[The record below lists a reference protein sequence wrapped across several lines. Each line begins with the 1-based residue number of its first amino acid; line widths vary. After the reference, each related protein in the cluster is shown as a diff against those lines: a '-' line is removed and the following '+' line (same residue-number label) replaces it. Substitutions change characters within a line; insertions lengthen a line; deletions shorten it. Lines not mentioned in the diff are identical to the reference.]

1 MAFLIWPPV
10 LEIGHEQIDRE
21 HFELVSLLNRAH
33 TASVAGDQAEA
44 LDVLLA
50 LERYTEIHFAHEEA
64 LMDEIAY
71 EFTAIHCSEHRQLF
85 FDVKNMIDDSSFGTT
100 DVAAVSQFM
109 QRWLLRH
116 IAGPDLLL
124 GEALARVSPTSPLPT
139 SAESYP
145 LSGSVQEGG

>member
-1 MAFLIWPPV
+1 MTFLMWPPA

-21 HFELVSLLNRAH
+21 HRELVALLNRAH
-33 TASVAGDQAEA
+33 AASVAGDQAEA
-44 LDVLLA
+44 LDVLVA

-71 EFTAIHCSEHRQLF
+71 EFTAIHRSEHRQLF
-85 FDVKNMIDDSSFGTT
+85 FDVKNMIDDSSFGTI

-116 IAGPDLLL
+116 IAGPDLHL
-124 GEALARVSPTSPLPT
+124 GEALARARPVNLLPANSLGVSH
-139 SAESYP
+139 
-145 LSGSVQEGG
+145 